1 MCFNRNQTLILHRQ
15 RLQTVNTLAI
25 VFCSTKGS
33 SFVFFVEEPACM
45 TNSDL
50 PVNAYLQQLGV
61 EYQFRVVIVEALDIS
76 SAYEDIF
83 CQFNFLHQH
92 HEAYSTEPMKNQGS
106 ADLPLELNHTQNVTI
121 NSRLLPIEMMSPIR
135 ISRSSSA

>member
-1 MCFNRNQTLILHRQ
+1 
-15 RLQTVNTLAI
+15 
-25 VFCSTKGS
+25 
-33 SFVFFVEEPACM
+33 M

-50 PVNAYLQQLGV
+50 PVNDYLQQVGL
-61 EYQFRVVIVEALDIS
+61 EYQFRVIIVEAVDIP

-106 ADLPLELNHTQNVTI
+106 AELPLELNHTQNVI
-121 NSRLLPIEMMSPIR
+121 VDSCLLLLEIVNVVL
-135 ISRSSSA
+135 ISCSSSA